1 MALRRPRAVAVWGG
15 GYVARFGV
23 VVSTMP
29 PVLLTIAASDP
40 LGGAG
45 VQADLATFAAF
56 GVHGASAL
64 TAVTAQSLTA
74 VAAMYPVDAD
84 LVAQQIDSVASS
96 LGVAGAKTGL
106 LRRRE
111 VVELVADRVERGTLP
126 APVVDPVMVDGRGVL
141 FVAEEVESAYRER
154 LFPLARAV
162 TPNRREAELLA
173 GTSLPGPEAVLDS
186 AEVFRA
192 LGSGVVVVTG
202 GAFDGQPDDVVITA
216 AGDAWVEPGSRVRT
230 GNVRG
235 SGCTFSAAL
244 AAGLTL
250 GHGLEDAVAS
260 AARFAHSAIKAAA
273 AWSLGG
279 PGPVSHTV
287 PAHPGP
293 NPPDTPSPA
302 TQ

>member
-1 MALRRPRAVAVWGG
+1 MARSR
-15 GYVARFGV
+15 V

-64 TAVTAQSLTA
+64 TAVTAQSLTTVTE
-74 VAAMYPVDAD
+74 VAPVGTG
-84 LVAQQIDSVASS
+84 LVADQIDSVANS

-111 VVELVADRVERGTLP
+111 VVELVADRVERGDLP
-126 APVVDPVMVDGRGVL
+126 APVVDPVMVDGRGVP
-141 FVAEEVESAYRER
+141 FVGDEVQDAYREW
-154 LFPLARAV
+154 LFPLARAI

-173 GTSLPGPEAVLDS
+173 GRPLPGPEAVLDC

-192 LGSGVVVVTG
+192 LGSAAVVVTG
-202 GAFDGQPDDVVITA
+202 GAFDGQPDDVVVTA
-216 AGDAWVEPGSRVRT
+216 AGDAWVEPGHRIHT

-244 AAGLTL
+244 AAGLAL
-250 GHGLEDAVAS
+250 GHSLEEAVA
-260 AARFAHSAIKAAA
+260 AAGRFVRSAIETSA
-273 AWSLGG
+273 AWSLEG
-279 PGPVSHTV
+279 PGPVSHTLR
-287 PAHPGP
+287 G
-293 NPPDTPSPA
+293 
-302 TQ
+302 

>member
-1 MALRRPRAVAVWGG
+1 
-15 GYVARFGV
+15 
-23 VVSTMP
+23 MP

-45 VQADLATFAAF
+45 VQADLATFAAL

-74 VAAMYPVDAD
+74 VTGVEPVEAG
-84 LVAQQIDSVASS
+84 LVASQIDSVASE

-111 VVELVADRVERGTLP
+111 VVELVADRVERGVLP
-126 APVVDPVMVDGRGVL
+126 APVVDPVMVDGKGVP
-141 FVAEEVESAYRER
+141 FVGSEVETAYRER
-154 LFPLARAV
+154 LFPLARAI

-173 GTSLPGPEAVLDS
+173 GVSLPGPEAVLEC
-186 AEVFRA
+186 AEAFRR
-192 LGSGVVVVTG
+192 LGSDAVVVTG

-216 AGDAWVEPGSRVRT
+216 AGDAWVEPGQRIHT

-244 AAGLTL
+244 AARLAL
-250 GHGLEDAVAS
+250 GDALDRAVAAS
-260 AARFAHSAIKAAA
+260 ARIVRSAIEASAG
-273 AWSLGG
+273 WQLDG

-287 PAHPGP
+287 PGQPA
-293 NPPDTPSPA
+293 NTTTPSQPDNPDPH
-302 TQ
+302 

>member
-1 MALRRPRAVAVWGG
+1 MARSR
-15 GYVARFGV
+15 V

-64 TAVTAQSLTA
+64 TAVTAQSLTTVTE
-74 VAAMYPVDAD
+74 VAPVAAD
-84 LVAQQIDSVASS
+84 LVADQIDSVASCM
-96 LGVAGAKTGL
+96 GVAGAKTGL

-111 VVELVADRVERGTLP
+111 VVELVADRVERGDLP
-126 APVVDPVMVDGRGVL
+126 APVVDPVMVDGRGVA
-141 FVAEEVESAYRER
+141 FVGDEVQDAYRER
-154 LFPLARAV
+154 LFPLARAI

-173 GTSLPGPEAVLDS
+173 GIPLPGPGAVLDC

-192 LGSGVVVVTG
+192 LGPGAVVVTG

-216 AGDAWVEPGSRVRT
+216 AGDAWVEPGHRVHT

-244 AAGLTL
+244 AASLAL
-250 GHGLEDAVAS
+250 GHSLEEAVA
-260 AARFAHSAIKAAA
+260 AAGRFVRSAIETSS
-273 AWSLGG
+273 AWPLDG
-279 PGPVSHTV
+279 PGPISHIV
-287 PAHPGP
+287 PGQTRRIRQPR
-293 NPPDTPSPA
+293 TR
-302 TQ
+302 